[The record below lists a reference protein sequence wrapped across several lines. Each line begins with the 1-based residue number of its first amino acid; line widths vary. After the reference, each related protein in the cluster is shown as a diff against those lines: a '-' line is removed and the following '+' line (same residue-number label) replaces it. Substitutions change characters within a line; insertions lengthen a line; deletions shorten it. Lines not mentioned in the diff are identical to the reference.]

1 MTDAAPL
8 TGSRPVAGGAAPLTV
23 PAVAGPP
30 ASAGRPGALS
40 PATAG
45 SPCVFEAALPS
56 GAASASPAPIFPS
69 TPDVGGGWHDE
80 SMPPFAPSAPMVGR
94 DADLARVHALF
105 ARASDGTP
113 TALLI
118 EGEAGIGKS
127 RLLREFAGDIANRAD
142 IHVGWCLDLG
152 AARSPYGPLTAILR
166 SIMQTLG
173 DERVRE
179 AVGTGVDALAM
190 LLPEL
195 APQADRST
203 TSPERLRDAI
213 ASLIECA
220 AERAPQILVIEDLH
234 WADESTLAILSFL
247 LRALSRGR
255 IMLLLT
261 CRSDDVR
268 RGDAVS
274 RFIGEATRARLLE
287 REMLERLGIDAVR
300 ELAEQITGHA
310 LSDSALERIH
320 DRAEGVPFFVEEIAG
335 CSSAPIP
342 DGLRDLLLARFDR
355 LGDDARRVVQVA
367 SGAERPLT
375 HPLLLQLVGFAEQ
388 RLDEA
393 VREATRSG
401 ILVVVED
408 DYRFRHALLREAV
421 HDDLLPGER
430 SRLHRTYAETLEAQC
445 DGSDTADAAALAYHW
460 QLAQDDRKA
469 LMAAVEAM
477 RQAKAQFAFA
487 SAARFGE
494 LALGLWSQ
502 VADPERA
509 AGIARLDLLLLLG
522 SILRNAGDGE
532 RALAVT
538 DLALGEL
545 DPATVDPRLH
555 ARLLR
560 NKSLYLVNLGR
571 PGSIPLLEQSLSLF
585 DGRIDDERLH
595 ASILNHLASRHMIAG
610 AREAAIGLATEAA
623 DRAERAGSDDEV
635 SVAANVRGACLMHLG
650 DIEGGIREYEIARQ
664 RALGS
669 TAELRYRVN
678 FSDGLTLL
686 GRYREAVR
694 VAENGLARARAL
706 GVERTS
712 GSIMRQNIAVA
723 LLELGEIE
731 QVERMLEGQL
741 AQSTLRVFRM
751 YTTMTRVRV
760 LSWRG
765 RHQEAAE
772 LMEEWLPAFRE
783 TGEIERQIWYDAHTM
798 RAAVAQSTGDPR
810 GAMDVI
816 LGMLHD
822 DGPALLHQ
830 RRLLLESGW
839 FIADLRA
846 RGSDVAA
853 DIEAVCAAWL
863 AQPETLRPG
872 PWWEIL
878 DALLDP
884 SADRLRQ
891 AMALADGDDVPALFR
906 GVTRLELAR
915 VLVQSGDRAEA
926 EQTACEAAEIAAALG
941 HAQLERAVAD
951 FRSAAGLRGHS
962 SRVDEQSD
970 ADALTAR
977 ERQVLDLIAEG
988 LSNRQIGERLFISV
1002 KTVSVH
1008 VSAVLRK
1015 LGVSTRTEAAVAAQR
1030 ATPEART
1037 TAEEHLTAAR

>member
-1 MTDAAPL
+1 M
-8 TGSRPVAGGAAPLTV
+8 
-23 PAVAGPP
+23 
-30 ASAGRPGALS
+30 
-40 PATAG
+40 
-45 SPCVFEAALPS
+45 PS
-56 GAASASPAPIFPS
+56 
-69 TPDVGGGWHDE
+69 
-80 SMPPFAPSAPMVGR
+80 FAPSAPMVGR
-94 DADLARVHALF
+94 ESDLARVHALF
-105 ARASDGTP
+105 EVASGGTP

-127 RLLREFAGDIANRAD
+127 RLLREFAGGVANRAD

-152 AARSPYGPLTAILR
+152 AARSPYGPLTGILR
-166 SIMQTLG
+166 SIVQTLG
-173 DERVRE
+173 DDQVRQ
-179 AVGTGVDALAM
+179 ALGTGADALAM
-190 LLPEL
+190 LLPDL
-195 APQADRST
+195 SAAADRAS

-220 AERAPQILVIEDLH
+220 AERAPQVLVVEDLH

-247 LRALSRGR
+247 LRALGRGR

-287 REMLERLGIDAVR
+287 RETLERLEIGAVR
-300 ELAEQITGHA
+300 EIAEQIAGHA
-310 LSDSALERIH
+310 LSDGALERIH

-335 CSSAPIP
+335 CSTGPIP

-367 SGAERPLT
+367 SGAERPVT
-375 HPLLLQLVGFAEQ
+375 HPLLVQLVGFADE

-401 ILVVVED
+401 ILVVVDD

-460 QLAQDDRKA
+460 QLAQDDRRA

-502 VADPERA
+502 VPDAAEA
-509 AGIARLDLLLLLG
+509 AGIDRLQLLLVLG

-532 RALAVT
+532 RALAVAN
-538 DLALGEL
+538 LALGEL

-560 NKSLYLVNLGR
+560 DKAYYTMNLGR
-571 PGSIPLLEQSLSLF
+571 PGAIPLLHESLAILE
-585 DGRIDDERLH
+585 RVDDDRLR
-595 ASILNHLASRHMIAG
+595 ATVLNNLASRYMIAG
-610 AREAAIGLATEAA
+610 ELACSYDLGVEAGEFAA
-623 DRAERAGSDDEV
+623 RAGSDDE
-635 SVAANVRGACLMHLG
+635 SSIAANVRAASRAHSG
-650 DIEGGIREYEIARQ
+650 DVDEGMREYELARTLA
-664 RALGS
+664 RGS
-669 TAELRYRVN
+669 TAALRYRVN
-678 FSDGLTLL
+678 YSDLLTLL
-686 GRYREAVR
+686 GRYREAVAL
-694 VAENGLARARAL
+694 AEDGLTRSRAY

-712 GSIMRQNIAVA
+712 GSVMTQNMAVP

-731 QVERMLEGQL
+731 RVEEMLAREL
-741 AQSTLRVFRM
+741 AQNTLRVFRM
-751 YTTMTRVRV
+751 YTTMTRVRL

-765 RHQEAAE
+765 RHEEAAE
-772 LMEEWLPAFRE
+772 LLRESLPAFRE
-783 TGEIERQIWYDAHTM
+783 TGTVERQIWYDIVVMTV
-798 RAAVAQSTGDPR
+798 AVAESSGDLE
-810 GAMDVI
+810 GALAAI
-816 LGMLHD
+816 LRMLDD
-822 DGPALLHQ
+822 DGPRLLHQ
-830 RRLLLESGW
+830 RRLLLQSGW
-839 FIADLRA
+839 IIAQLRA
-846 RGSDVAA
+846 AGAPVGPAV
-853 DIEAVCAAWL
+853 EAVRDAWL
-863 AQPETLRPG
+863 AQHPQLKGDRWETVLF
-872 PWWEIL
+872 
-878 DALLDP
+878 ALLDP
-884 SADRLRQ
+884 TVE
-891 AMALADGDDVPALFR
+891 ALEEALVVADGEDVPVVFR
-906 GVTRLELAR
+906 SVVRLELAR
-915 VLVQSGDRAEA
+915 LRVREGDRTAAGTLLAEA
-926 EQTACEAAEIAAALG
+926 ADHAERIAHEQLRREVGAFTA
-941 HAQLERAVAD
+941 
-951 FRSAAGLRGHS
+951 SAGLGAHES
-962 SRVDEQSD
+962 SE

-1015 LGVSTRTEAAVAAQR
+1015 LGVGTRTEAALAAQR
-1030 ATPEART
+1030 APAQER
-1037 TAEEHLTAAR
+1037 LTAAR